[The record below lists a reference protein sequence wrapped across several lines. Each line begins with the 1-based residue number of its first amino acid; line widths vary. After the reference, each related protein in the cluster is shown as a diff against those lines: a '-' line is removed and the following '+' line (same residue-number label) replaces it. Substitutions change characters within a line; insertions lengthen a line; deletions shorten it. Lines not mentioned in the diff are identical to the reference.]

1 MSRLQHSGHQCFGV
15 TGTLPV
21 PSGRATKVTCR
32 RGTRVTTRGACLPSA
47 FTLVELLVV
56 IAIIG
61 ILVALLLPAIQAARE
76 AARRSQC
83 QNNLKQ
89 LGLAIQNYES
99 TTKTLPP
106 GCAQGEGTAWSA
118 FIMPYLEEGVAFSS
132 LLIGEGGSAGGNSQW
147 ASDSVYTDAATLGP
161 FYRNVR
167 IAEAVMQVS
176 RCPSAG
182 LPEHQVDHSID
193 GWWVMRRVPASYL
206 GVVSGLEIRQ
216 QPSCRFRNEKNPP
229 GCPNFPGVDGVMVAV
244 LEHHSGEKKSRM
256 KLSRITDGTSKT
268 GLVGEALHDVDTQDA
283 KGSLNEIAPGNRKD
297 HWWAGSDDI
306 DTDSNFYDNSEMV
319 GSTAVPINVQRDAG
333 QNQRMCAIP
342 SSAQCHALQLSFGS
356 AHSGI
361 TQMVFCDAHVEAV
374 AEDIEATV
382 WSDYGTRASQ
392 TINTGGASPP
402 P

>member
-1 MSRLQHSGHQCFGV
+1 MRQRPL
-15 TGTLPV
+15 
-21 PSGRATKVTCR
+21 PSGTSVRHVL
-32 RGTRVTTRGACLPSA
+32 G

-89 LGLAIQNYES
+89 LGLALQNYES

-106 GCAQGEGTAWSA
+106 GCAQGEGAAWSSY
-118 FIMPYLEEGVAFSS
+118 IMPYLEESAAFSS
-132 LLIGEGGSAGGNSQW
+132 LLLEEVTGSNSQW
-147 ASDSVYTDAATLGP
+147 AKDGVYTDASTLGP
-161 FYRNVR
+161 LFRNVR
-167 IAEAVMQVS
+167 IAETVMQVS

-206 GVVSGLEIRQ
+206 GVVSGLETRQ
-216 QPSCRFRNEKNPP
+216 TPSCRLRAEKNPP
-229 GCPNFPGVDGVMVAV
+229 PPPGGCENFPGVDGVMVAV
-244 LEHHSGEKKSRM
+244 LEYTSKKKSTRI
-256 KLSRITDGTSKT
+256 KLNKVTDGTSKT
-268 GLVGEALHDVDTQDA
+268 AMVGEALHDVDTQDA
-283 KGSLNEIAPGNRKD
+283 RGSQSEVAPGNRKD

-306 DTDSNFYDNSEMV
+306 DTDSNFYDGSEML
-319 GSTAVPINVQRDAG
+319 GSTAVPINVQKDFA
-333 QNQRMCAIP
+333 QNRLMCALP
-342 SSAQCHALQLSFGS
+342 NSPQCHALQLSFGS

-374 AEDIEATV
+374 QEDIDPAV

-392 TINTGGASPP
+392 TINTRGASPP
-402 P
+402 L